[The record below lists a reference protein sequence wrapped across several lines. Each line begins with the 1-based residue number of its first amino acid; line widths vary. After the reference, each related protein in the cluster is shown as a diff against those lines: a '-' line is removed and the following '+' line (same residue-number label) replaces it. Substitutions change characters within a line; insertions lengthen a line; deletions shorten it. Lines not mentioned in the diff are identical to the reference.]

1 MVTITGTYEGQTMNI
16 TYGITSPYT
25 ATATDEMIQGY
36 GGADTIYGN
45 ALDNYIFGDQRGDR
59 SDFDPTADGADV
71 LYGYGGDDLI
81 DPGAGSGNYVN
92 GGDDTDTLDYRYATP
107 GQALI
112 VDIDLGTADAG
123 SYGST
128 VFVNIENVYG
138 IENGLNQISGDE
150 NDNVIHGGSFADKLY
165 GRDGKDLI
173 RGFDGNDILRGGRK
187 NDTLQGG
194 AGFDTLDGGRGR
206 DTLVGGADDDYLRG
220 SDGNDRLIGE
230 AGNDRLYGD
239 AHNDLLEGRKGRD
252 TLKAGSGS
260 DTLYGGGGA
269 DKFVFNKNSDDNRIM
284 DFESRDKIQITSGAQ
299 HYFDLKFTD
308 TNSGL
313 YVEFGSVEIFLKGLD
328 IGDVDPS
335 NFIF

>member
-173 RGFDGNDILRGGRK
+173 RGFDGNDILRGGRQ

-194 AGFDTLDGGRGR
+194 AGFDTLIYSSLYNEYRIEPRQFTPITVPETSGPLHVNAGNGRI
-206 DTLVGGADDDYLRG
+206 
-220 SDGNDRLIGE
+220 DRLDMIE
-230 AGNDRLYGD
+230 V
-239 AHNDLLEGRKGRD
+239 
-252 TLKAGSGS
+252 LK
-260 DTLYGGGGA
+260 T
-269 DKFVFNKNSDDNRIM
+269 R
-284 DFESRDKIQITSGAQ
+284 E
-299 HYFDLKFTD
+299 
-308 TNSGL
+308 
-313 YVEFGSVEIFLKGLD
+313 
-328 IGDVDPS
+328 
-335 NFIF
+335 